1 MGHTKKIFKKKKYL
15 MYPLENFEKI
25 QRNINNVREHF
36 TIFLTLM
43 TPYQESVKKDY
54 VPDSF

>member
-1 MGHTKKIFKKKKYL
+1 MVKEVSEVKRYL

-36 TIFLTLM
+36 TIF
-43 TPYQESVKKDY
+43 
-54 VPDSF
+54 

>member
-1 MGHTKKIFKKKKYL
+1 